1 MILQREK
8 LVDSRL
14 EDIESS
20 YCTMYQLF
28 KDNKLLVRNKQ

>member
-8 LVDSRL
+8 EVGSRL
-14 EDIESS
+14 EDLESS

-28 KDNKLLVRNKQ
+28 KDNKLLVGNK